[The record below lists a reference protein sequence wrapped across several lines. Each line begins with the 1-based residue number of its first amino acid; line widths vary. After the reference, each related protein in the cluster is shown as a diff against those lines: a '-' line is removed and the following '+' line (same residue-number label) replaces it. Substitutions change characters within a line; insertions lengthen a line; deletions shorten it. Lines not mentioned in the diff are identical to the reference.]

1 VPTPETVSSPTAPA
15 VLAELQNLLRRL
27 CEQDRLDLAPET
39 RLDTIPGLDSL
50 RLLQSVAHLED
61 HFNVEIDAGALEE
74 LSVVADIVAAVTGAR
89 PLDPTGSP

>member
-1 VPTPETVSSPTAPA
+1 MPTPETVSPPTAAA
-15 VLAELQNLLRRL
+15 VLAELQNLLRRI

-61 HFNVEIDAGALEE
+61 HFNVEIDAGALED
-74 LSVVADIVAAVTGAR
+74 LSVVADIVAAVTQAR
-89 PLDPTGSP
+89 PRDPTGSP